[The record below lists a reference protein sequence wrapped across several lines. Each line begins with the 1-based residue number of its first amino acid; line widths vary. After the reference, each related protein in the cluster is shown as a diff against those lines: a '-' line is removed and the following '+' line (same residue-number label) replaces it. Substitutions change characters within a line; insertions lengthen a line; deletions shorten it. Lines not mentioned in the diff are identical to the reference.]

1 MADDIK
7 IVGLSSK
14 KSGGTNWKVI
24 SAIIGIVVLSIGVIA
39 GILLVRQNQN
49 IEEKALE
56 CNQGGF
62 ACPDPSNSSL
72 LRDCS
77 TGETFPNDTLC
88 NAAGKIE
95 ICGQTVSSARQ
106 YCCPSAGGAWTAD
119 LSACSCAATGPTNLT
134 VENLSPTSVKLKWT
148 SGTGGTATRIWV
160 SKNTDPTGGCATGG
174 AANCIKDDQRVP
186 LATTE
191 YEVTGLTANTKY
203 YWRLMTFAQ
212 SGCDAGTTVMNF
224 TTTADSVATA
234 TATATATGTPSGLT
248 VAMSFC
254 SNDPTDQYDSCTA
267 CGGTGSVC
275 VSKGQCNTYFST
287 CPTKTPTTIAT
298 ATSTAIATATSTS
311 AGKTATPT
319 STAKASSTA
328 TAKATAS
335 GSATAFPVPET
346 GAEWPTVIGAGFGIV
361 MLLVSLALAL

>member
-14 KSGGTNWKVI
+14 KSSGTNWKVI
-24 SAIIGIVVLSIGVIA
+24 SAIIGIIVLSIGVIA

-88 NAAGKIE
+88 NVAGKIE

-119 LSACSCAATGPTNLT
+119 LTACSCAATAPTNLT
-134 VENLSPTSVKLKWT
+134 VENISGTSVKLKWT
-148 SGTGGTATRIWV
+148 AGGGGNETRLWV
-160 SKNTDPTGGCATGG
+160 SKNTDPVGGCTNGG
-174 AANCIKDDQRVP
+174 AANCITNDQKFA
-186 LATTE
+186 LTTTE
-191 YEVTGLTANTKY
+191 FVVTGLVPNTKY
-203 YWRLMTFAQ
+203 YWRLMTSAAP
-212 SGCDAGTTVMNF
+212 GCDSSTSVLNF
-224 TTTADSVATA
+224 TTTSDGSAATA
-234 TATATATGTPSGLT
+234 TATATSTATSTSASKTATP
-248 VAMSFC
+248 
-254 SNDPTDQYDSCTA
+254 
-267 CGGTGSVC
+267 
-275 VSKGQCNTYFST
+275 
-287 CPTKTPTTIAT
+287 T
-298 ATSTAIATATSTS
+298 ATSTAKATATSTS

-319 STAKASSTA
+319 STTKASSTA
-328 TAKATAS
+328 TAKATTTAKATAS